1 MSRTSE
7 FGEDILNKTREY
19 IDKCVDEWYTQ
30 VKTKG
35 KDSTTV
41 DNKLK
46 VRLPSIEGLAFYL
59 CIARVTVYDWEKR
72 YPEFAALVDQ
82 IRNIQA
88 DRLINNGLSGDYN
101 STIAKV
107 ILTKHGYVDKT
118 ETEHTISELSNE
130 ERKRLSKLLR

>member
-30 VKTKG
+30 VKTEG

-59 CIARVTVYDWEKR
+59 CIARVTVYDWEKKF
-72 YPEFAALVDQ
+72 PEFAVLVDQ

>member
-19 IDKCVDEWYTQ
+19 IDKCVDEWFTQ
-30 VKTKG
+30 VKTEG

-72 YPEFAALVDQ
+72 YPEFAALVNQ

-130 ERKRLSKLLR
+130 ERKRLSKLLK

>member
-19 IDKCVDEWYTQ
+19 IDKCVDEWFTQ
-30 VKTKG
+30 VKTEG

-59 CIARVTVYDWEKR
+59 CIARVTVYDWEKKF
-72 YPEFAALVDQ
+72 PEFAALVDQ

-88 DRLINNGLSGDYN
+88 GRLINNGLSEI
-101 STIAKV
+101 TIPPSKV

-118 ETEHTISELSNE
+118 EASTNL
-130 ERKRLSKLLR
+130 

>member
-30 VKTKG
+30 VKTEG

-59 CIARVTVYDWEKR
+59 CIARVTVYDWEKKF
-72 YPEFAALVDQ
+72 PEFAALVNQ

-130 ERKRLSKLLR
+130 EKKRLSKLLK